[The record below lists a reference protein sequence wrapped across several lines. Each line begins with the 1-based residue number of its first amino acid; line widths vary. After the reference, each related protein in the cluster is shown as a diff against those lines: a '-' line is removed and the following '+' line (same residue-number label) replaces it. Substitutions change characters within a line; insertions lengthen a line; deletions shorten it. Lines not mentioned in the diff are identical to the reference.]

1 MGNKEKEQKRRE
13 SIAFLQIPKA
23 LFANQQFKDISV
35 GAKLLYGILL
45 DRTSLS
51 AVNGWKDS
59 RKRIFVYY
67 TIDSV
72 GQILGCSNKKAM
84 KLLKEIE
91 TKGLIERH
99 SQGQGKPDRIL
110 VKKMIEE
117 ECEVGSN

>member
-1 MGNKEKEQKRRE
+1 MGSTKQEGRE
-13 SIAFLQIPKA
+13 HIAFLQIPKV
-23 LFANQQFKDISV
+23 LFVNQQFKGMSV

-51 AVNGWKDS
+51 ADNGWKDS

-72 GQILGCSNKKAM
+72 SQMLGCSDKTAM
-84 KLLKEIE
+84 KLLREIE
-91 TKGLIERH
+91 VKGLIERQH
-99 SQGQGKPDRIL
+99 QGQGKPDRIL
-110 VKKMIEE
+110 VKKIIEE